1 MLVAATLFV
10 SGAVAGLY
18 FRVMLIFLAS
28 VFVVIASNAVWIYRQ
43 DWSWLKLLILF
54 AYLTALQAGYLV
66 GIYVR
71 YRDDQ
76 T

>member
-1 MLVAATLFV
+1 M
-10 SGAVAGLY
+10 
-18 FRVMLIFLAS
+18 
-28 VFVVIASNAVWIYRQ
+28 VIASNAVWIYRQ
-43 DWSWLKLLILF
+43 YWSWLKLLILF

-76 T
+76 I